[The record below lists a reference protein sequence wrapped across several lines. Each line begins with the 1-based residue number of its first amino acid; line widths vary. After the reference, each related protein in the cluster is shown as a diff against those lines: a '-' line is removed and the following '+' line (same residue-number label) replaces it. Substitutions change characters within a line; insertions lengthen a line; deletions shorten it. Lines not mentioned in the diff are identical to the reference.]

1 MSRSQSSTLPEDA
14 ANIALTMKHGK
25 NVERTACW
33 AVDDEIRE
41 SLVEEN
47 VSTGEV
53 ATPVPAMGNF
63 CKQIEALEELGYDSI
78 GRIETFAVKQE
89 KPDGINV
96 KDGIFGK
103 LKWFQAY

>member
-1 MSRSQSSTLPEDA
+1 MSRTASLTLSQQA
-14 ANIALTMKHGK
+14 ANIALSVEHGK

-41 SLVEEN
+41 SLVEEH

-53 ATPVPAMGNF
+53 ATAVAAIGNF
-63 CKQIEALEELGYDSI
+63 CEQIEALEELGYDSI

-96 KDGIFGK
+96 EDGIFGK
-103 LKWFQAY
+103 LK